1 MRGQLGAGKEIPL
14 ELDATVR
21 VVDGELEVEA
31 VTYADQ
37 RRLGMT
43 FSPLGTVRAP
53 SKLIVRAR
61 LIREEET

>member
-1 MRGQLGAGKEIPL
+1 M
-14 ELDATVR
+14 R

-37 RRLGMT
+37 RQLGMT
-43 FSPLGTVRAP
+43 WSPLGMLRAP

-61 LIREEET
+61 LIREEGARR